1 MLYLMFTSK
10 YLEKSLTKNSE
21 DSYSKLQYYFT
32 VTSSVA
38 SQSTIARWW
47 CCVTTNASHKY

>member
-1 MLYLMFTSK
+1 MFTSK

-38 SQSTIARWW
+38 SQSTIARW
-47 CCVTTNASHKY
+47 